1 MSCPYC
7 GRRISIRNTYVTD
20 AGKTQRAV
28 CEPCDVT
35 YTLLTLLVCET
46 KEEGDGAYAL
56 ARRLER
62 EGAPKLNF

>member
-1 MSCPYC
+1 
-7 GRRISIRNTYVTD
+7 
-20 AGKTQRAV
+20 
-28 CEPCDVT
+28 
-35 YTLLTLLVCET
+35 VCET